1 LKKFTLPA
9 PVYALVAMLFWGLS
23 FIWSSVLLKYY
34 QPITIIF
41 IRLILST
48 AFLYTLLTLLKQNE
62 KILRKDRLLIVM
74 SALFNPFLYFLCEN
88 YGLKYSTPTI
98 AAVIIAMIPVF
109 SPLVAYITMKEKLRP
124 INFIGIFI
132 SFSGVLIMLITRAF
146 SLAVDVRGVLFLGG
160 AVFTSL
166 FYSVTL
172 RKLSVRYSALTI
184 IAYQNL
190 IGIFLFLPLFLVLEF
205 RKAIAVPLNSQI
217 VSSFLLLSVF
227 ASSVAFVFFAHSVK
241 HLGISKSN
249 VYTNLI
255 PVFTA
260 LFSFLLLSEVFTL
273 QKIAGIGLVIGGVYL
288 SERGNNER

>member
-1 LKKFTLPA
+1 
-9 PVYALVAMLFWGLS
+9 MLFWGLS

>member
-1 LKKFTLPA
+1 MKKFTLPA

>member
-1 LKKFTLPA
+1 MKKFTLPA
-9 PVYALVAMLFWGLS
+9 PVFALVAMLFWGLS
-23 FIWSSVLLKYY
+23 FIWSSLLLKYY

-48 AFLYTLLTLLKQNE
+48 AFLFVLFTLLKQNE
-62 KILRKDRLLIVM
+62 KILRKDRLLILM

-109 SPLVAYITMKEKLRP
+109 SPLVAYITMKEKLLP
-124 INFIGIFI
+124 VNFIGIFI
-132 SFSGVLIMLITRAF
+132 SFTGVLIMLITRTLA
-146 SLAVDVRGVLFLGG
+146 LAVDVRGVLFLGG

-205 RKAIAVPLNSQI
+205 RQAITVPLNSQT

-227 ASSVAFVFFAHSVK
+227 ASSIAFVFFAHSVK

-260 LFSFLLLSEVFTL
+260 IFSFLLLSEVFTL
-273 QKIAGIGLVIGGVYL
+273 QKIAGIVLVIGGVYL
-288 SERGNNER
+288 SERGKNDR

>member
-1 LKKFTLPA
+1 
-9 PVYALVAMLFWGLS
+9 MLFWGLS
-23 FIWSSVLLKYY
+23 FIWSSLLLKYY

-48 AFLYTLLTLLKQNE
+48 AFLFVLLTLLKQHE
-62 KILRKDRLLIVM
+62 KILRKDRLLILM

-109 SPLVAYITMKEKLRP
+109 SPLVAYITMKEKLLP
-124 INFIGIFI
+124 VNFIGIFI
-132 SFSGVLIMLITRAF
+132 SFTGVLIMLITRTLA
-146 SLAVDVRGVLFLGG
+146 LAVDVRGVLFLGG

-205 RKAIAVPLNSQI
+205 RQAITVPLNSQT

-227 ASSVAFVFFAHSVK
+227 ASSIAFVFFAHSVK

-260 LFSFLLLSEVFTL
+260 IFSFLLLSEVFTL
-273 QKIAGIGLVIGGVYL
+273 QKIAGIVLVIGGVYL
-288 SERGNNER
+288 SERGKNDR

>member
-1 LKKFTLPA
+1 
-9 PVYALVAMLFWGLS
+9 MLFWGLS

-48 AFLYTLLTLLKQNE
+48 AFLFTLLTLLKQNE

-109 SPLVAYITMKEKLRP
+109 SPLVAFITMKEKLLP
-124 INFIGIFI
+124 VNFIGIFI
-132 SFSGVLIMLITRAF
+132 SFAGVLIMLITRTF
-146 SLAVDVRGVLFLGG
+146 SLAVDGRGVLFLGG

-190 IGIFLFLPLFLVLEF
+190 IGIFLFLPLFLILEF
-205 RKAIAVPLNSQI
+205 RQAIAVPLNSQT

-227 ASSVAFVFFAHSVK
+227 ASSIAFVFFAHSVK

-260 LFSFLLLSEVFTL
+260 IFSFLLLSEVFTL
-273 QKIAGIGLVIGGVYL
+273 QKIAGIALVIGGVYL
-288 SERGNNER
+288 SESGKNER

>member
-1 LKKFTLPA
+1 
-9 PVYALVAMLFWGLS
+9 
-23 FIWSSVLLKYY
+23 
-34 QPITIIF
+34 
-41 IRLILST
+41 
-48 AFLYTLLTLLKQNE
+48 
-62 KILRKDRLLIVM
+62 M

-109 SPLVAYITMKEKLRP
+109 SPLVAYITMKEKLLP
-124 INFIGIFI
+124 VNFIGIFI
-132 SFSGVLIMLITRAF
+132 SFTGVLIMLITRTLA
-146 SLAVDVRGVLFLGG
+146 LAVDVRGVLFLGG

-205 RKAIAVPLNSQI
+205 RQAITVPLNSQT

-227 ASSVAFVFFAHSVK
+227 ASSIAFVFFAHSVK

-260 LFSFLLLSEVFTL
+260 IFSFLLLSEVFTL
-273 QKIAGIGLVIGGVYL
+273 QKIAGIVLVIGGVYL
-288 SERGNNER
+288 SERGKNDR